1 MLNAIFK
8 YGALAVLISAAGF
21 APAQGIESVAR
32 VTSAPTEL
40 GHLKSVLG
48 DMKIEAVKAV
58 EMTSGTYAIFH
69 TSEGDFVAALA
80 PEVAP
85 QTVTSFVGY
94 ATGKK
99 TWRHPV
105 TMTVQQQPLFSN
117 RTIYRIVPNGMIYS
131 GDPLDRGGEADSG
144 TQLPLETDPAV
155 QFTQP
160 GLLAM
165 DSSGDHMS
173 GSRWFVTLRPYPD
186 RNGKYT
192 IFGRVIGGLDLVQ
205 RITNKPVQ
213 RPQMPLDPVIVQWV
227 EIVKIPAGRIAEGT
241 FVDDGGQTRFRI
253 DPNFKDAPSGLELP
267 GVFTRN
273 YTPGSAANQ
282 PDTAGTDDNPSG
294 NDADT
299 ETTPTA
305 ATGAG
310 L

>member
-1 MLNAIFK
+1 MLKVIFK
-8 YGALAVLISAAGF
+8 FGSVAALVLAAGV

-32 VTSAPTEL
+32 VTTTPTEL
-40 GHLKSVLG
+40 GRLNSVLG
-48 DMKIEAVKAV
+48 DQKIAAVKAV

-85 QTVTSFVGY
+85 QTVTNFIGY
-94 ATGKK
+94 ATGKQ

-144 TQLPLETDPAV
+144 TQLPLETDPTV

-173 GSRWFVTLRPYPD
+173 GSRWFITLRAYPD

-213 RPQMPLDPVIVQWV
+213 RPQMPLDPVIVQWI

-241 FVDDGGQTRFRI
+241 FVDDDGQPRFRI
-253 DPNFKDAPSGLELP
+253 DPNFKDAPAGTELP
-267 GVFTRN
+267 SVFTRN
-273 YTPGSAANQ
+273 YLPGADADNGAANENTA
-282 PDTAGTDDNPSG
+282 PD
-294 NDADT
+294 DAAT
-299 ETTPTA
+299 TA
-305 ATGAG
+305 AETPEPTGSR
-310 L
+310 